1 MKRLPNIGPILAIK
15 IGPILQL
22 ILVQYKEREKRQY
35 WLHIG
40 QHIGPIL
47 LPILAQF

>member
-1 MKRLPNIGPILAIK
+1 MKRLPNIGQILAII

-22 ILVQYKEREKRQY
+22 ILGQYKKEKKRQY

-47 LPILAQF
+47 LPILA